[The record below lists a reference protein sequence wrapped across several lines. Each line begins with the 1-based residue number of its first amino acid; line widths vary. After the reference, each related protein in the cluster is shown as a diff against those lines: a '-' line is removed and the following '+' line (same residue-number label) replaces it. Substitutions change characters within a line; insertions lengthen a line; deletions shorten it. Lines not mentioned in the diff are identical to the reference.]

1 MRLSVLEKQNS
12 ICKSQ
17 KQSVAGVLSGGVNV
31 WEFGRESE
39 CTGVALC
46 EQTVKW
52 RFVCTLLGSS
62 GISSGVGMR

>member
-31 WEFGRESE
+31 WEFGRETE
-39 CTGVALC
+39 RTGMALC
-46 EQTVKW
+46 ADF
-52 RFVCTLLGSS
+52 RNLNYIL
-62 GISSGVGMR
+62 RA

>member
-12 ICKSQ
+12 TCKSQ

-39 CTGVALC
+39 RTGMALC
-46 EQTVKW
+46 AEF
-52 RFVCTLLGSS
+52 RNLNYIL
-62 GISSGVGMR
+62 RA